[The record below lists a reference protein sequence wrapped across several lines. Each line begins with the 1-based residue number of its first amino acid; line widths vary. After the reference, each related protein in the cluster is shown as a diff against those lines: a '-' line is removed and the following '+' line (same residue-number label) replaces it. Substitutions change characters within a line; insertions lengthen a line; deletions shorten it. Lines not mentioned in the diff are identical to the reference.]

1 MTSFL
6 LTTTD
11 DKPEL
16 KDLFRQLYSLAAQ
29 WKSIGTML
37 GVQANVLK
45 AIKTDEVD
53 VHDCL
58 QAVLSEYLKQVD
70 PSPTWKD
77 VIDAVDATDPNKA
90 KEMETKLAR
99 A

>member
-1 MTSFL
+1 M

-16 KDLFRQLYSLAAQ
+16 KDLFRQLYSLAAH
-29 WKSIGTML
+29 WKSIGTLL
-37 GVQANVLK
+37 GVQADVLK
-45 AIKTDEVD
+45 TIKRDEVD

-77 VIDAVDATDPNKA
+77 VIDAVEAIDPNKA
-90 KEMETKLAR
+90 KEMETKLAY